1 MTDIQSQKVTDEPN
15 ENTIFMVWNF
25 KDGMDVAPAFKRLC
39 ALVGNLNNSATNRF
53 PQQKASVVLGISH
66 GAWQRLDL
74 PKPLPRELAEF
85 APIKGA
91 KHTAVATRGD
101 VHLHLRAEQQSVLYD
116 MAAVLTDLLTP
127 AADCAEEVHGFR
139 YWDGRSILGFVD
151 GTENPHDPA
160 ERAHFAIIGEED
172 AA

>member
-1 MTDIQSQKVTDEPN
+1 MTDIQSQRVTDEPN

-74 PKPLPRELAEF
+74 PSRC
-85 APIKGA
+85 
-91 KHTAVATRGD
+91 
-101 VHLHLRAEQQSVLYD
+101 RA
-116 MAAVLTDLLTP
+116 
-127 AADCAEEVHGFR
+127 
-139 YWDGRSILGFVD
+139 
-151 GTENPHDPA
+151 N
-160 ERAHFAIIGEED
+160 
-172 AA
+172 